1 MARKLTFEQVTDSRM
16 DENPKELLEER
27 VKQLEER
34 LDIDGV
40 TCTHTPIR
48 FLDWK
53 DGTYQYR
60 CSFEVVKETRKLAW
74 DDIYDIINSIHATYY
89 KLV

>member
-40 TCTHTPIR
+40 TCTRTPIR

-53 DGTYQYR
+53 DRTYQYR